1 MVEKTLTEKIKDAMQ
16 AKKIMLGSK
25 VAIKHLKLKE
35 LKSVIISNNCPE
47 DMKKD
52 ISRYTELA
60 GIKIEVF
67 DGTSKQ
73 LGIVCGKP
81 FPIAVLSIK

>member
-1 MVEKTLTEKIKDAMQ
+1 MAEKTLTEKIKEAMS
-16 AKKIMLGSK
+16 AKKIMLGGKIS
-25 VAIKHLKLKE
+25 IKHLKLKE

-47 DMKKD
+47 GMKKD
-52 ISRYTELA
+52 INRYAELA
-60 GIKIEVF
+60 VIKVEVF

>member
-1 MVEKTLTEKIKDAMQ
+1 MTEKTLTEKIKDAMS
-16 AKKIMLGSK
+16 AKKIMLGGK
-25 VAIKHLKLKE
+25 VTIKHLKMKE

-47 DMKKD
+47 NMKKD
-52 ISRYTELA
+52 INRYAELV
-60 GIKIEVF
+60 GIEVEVF